1 LKKVK
6 IMTLGCK
13 VNQYESRALGE
24 ALEREGYAVARGGHK
39 SDESPDVVV
48 INTCTVTHRSD
59 SDARA
64 MVRRAQREHPGAK
77 IVVSGCYAET
87 DPEAVAS
94 LGADLVVGTAQKA
107 ELARFIVEERLGVFS
122 GDADTV
128 ATLDPAP
135 VSGFERSRAFFKV
148 QDGCEAYCAY
158 CIVPFARGPSRSLA
172 PEEVGAGLKR
182 LVDGGHREIVLT
194 GIHLGYWGKELDPVQ
209 SFTRLLEIAE
219 GCGADRVRL
228 SSLEPLE
235 LTDEVI
241 GRVAAS
247 DVLCPHL
254 HIPLQS
260 GSDTVLARMGRPY
273 TAGQFRK
280 SIESALERI
289 EGVCLGFDVIV
300 GFPGET
306 EAEFNE
312 TLALLEALDFCYLHV
327 FPYSPRKGTRA
338 FEMEGR
344 VADVEIKR
352 RGAVLRTLAREKR
365 EAFYRSHVGQTTTVL
380 AERFLNEGAGAQKR
394 LVRART
400 ANYIEVDLE
409 WQGSLPVT
417 QIPVRL
423 VGWDG
428 ERLTAEVLTTRAV
441 ENNQ

>member
-1 LKKVK
+1 
-6 IMTLGCK
+6 MTLGCK

-24 ALEREGYAVARGGHK
+24 ALEREGYSAIQG
-39 SDESPDVVV
+39 EETPDVVV

-59 SDARA
+59 SDARS
-64 MVRRAQREHPGAK
+64 MVRRAQRAHPDAK

-94 LGADLVVGTAQKA
+94 LGADLVVGTAQKS
-107 ELARFIVEERLGVFS
+107 ELAKFIVEEKLGVFS
-122 GDADTV
+122 GEADTV
-128 ATLDPAP
+128 GTLGPEP

-148 QDGCEAYCAY
+148 QDGCEAFCAY

-172 PEEVGAGLKR
+172 PAEVEEGLKR

-194 GIHLGYWGKELDPVQ
+194 GIHLGYWGKELDPPQ

-219 GCGADRVRL
+219 ECGADRVRL

-235 LTDEVI
+235 LNDEVI
-241 GRVAAS
+241 DRVAAS
-247 DVLCPHL
+247 KVLCPHL

-273 TAGQFRK
+273 TAAQFKK
-280 SIESALERI
+280 SIERALSRI

-306 EAEFNE
+306 QAEFDE
-312 TLALLEALDFCYLHV
+312 TLTLLESLEFSYLHV

-338 FEMEGR
+338 FGMDGR
-344 VADVEIKR
+344 VADAEIKR
-352 RGAVLRTLAREKR
+352 RGKALRALAHKKR
-365 EAFYRSHVGQTTTVL
+365 EAFYRKHVGQTAAVL
-380 AERFLNEGAGAQKR
+380 AERFVNDDVDAQER
-394 LVRART
+394 VVRART
-400 ANYIEVDLE
+400 ANYIEVELP
-409 WQGSLPVT
+409 WRGPLPVT

-428 ERLTAEVLTTRAV
+428 ERLTAEALTTQAL